1 MTSQYVFIL
10 AVFATLA
17 VTFAN
22 NDLIIGDHVA
32 GDRLLQ
38 LEHIEKDA
46 AWWGEKGSI
55 TRTFEGDTF
64 AKITMVRALDK
75 HDNGHGATAEI
86 IAGGVGHSYVTIKFV
101 SERLRGIDFI
111 VEIYGK

>member
-1 MTSQYVFIL
+1 MASQHLIVL
-10 AVFATLA
+10 ALFATLA

-22 NDLIIGDHVA
+22 HDLIIGDHVP

-38 LEHIEKDA
+38 VEQIEKDA
-46 AWWGEKGSI
+46 AWWGEKSSI
-55 TRTFEGDTF
+55 TKTFEGDTF

-75 HDNGHGATAEI
+75 HTNDHGATAEI
-86 IAGGVGHSYVTIKFV
+86 IAGGVGYSYVTIKFV
-101 SERLRGIDFI
+101 SERLRAIDFI